1 MGWRHLGVWGC
12 TPALCPGL
20 QQRPRQGK
28 QIQTPERPWRGQRQT
43 QWARASQTVRDRGT
57 CHEAWG
63 LEGEEGTQEAPG
75 PAAQLPPAFV
85 LGSRAKPFTA
95 PFRNVGHQRRFW
107 RFLTVGRQ
115 SRNRGPLHQLK
126 WGQSRRSGPSSSPR
140 GKWQGQAGSPGGG
153 KAQEPEQTLAHTGGD
168 PQCHPPQPQNK
179 EDASQAPRSP
189 ACAVLGPRRGHIL
202 STASS
207 DGATAPCFQNQ
218 PYDHCPSP

>member
-1 MGWRHLGVWGC
+1 MGWRHLGVWGR
-12 TPALCPGL
+12 TPALRPGPQL
-20 QQRPRQGK
+20 RPRQGK
-28 QIQTPERPWRGQRQT
+28 HIQTPERPWRGQRQT
-43 QWARASQTVRDRGT
+43 QWVRASQTVRDRGT

-75 PAAQLPPAFV
+75 PSAQLPPAFV

-95 PFRNVGHQRRFW
+95 PFRNAGHQRRFW

-126 WGQSRRSGPSSSPR
+126 WGQSRGQGPARP
-140 GKWQGQAGSPGGG
+140 PGGNG
-153 KAQEPEQTLAHTGGD
+153 RARRGRQVGGRHGSQNRLWPTRGD
-168 PQCHPPQPQNK
+168 PQCRPPQPQNK
-179 EDASQAPRSP
+179 EDVSQAQRSP

-207 DGATAPCFQNQ
+207 DGATALCFQNQ